1 MLIKY
6 ILWFILFFLGSVYYQ
21 PNSNTFILKANQLA
35 PHLSPSGGSSGCCC
49 WTHPWVWQTSG
60 TYVPADVSVRVHISI
75 WMEKD
80 FYPPQTCS
88 YAVVQNP
95 NWECWKNKKQ
105 KNKDRAPRL
114 HSIQNTRTGPQCHE
128 PRFSRELDPK
138 ADSIHLLT
146 KLYLQ
151 NEGDQNEGKQEW
163 TGAGGNGDS
172 HGEGCPLRSRFEPQ
186 VCCNRGKSDYW
197 QVREQMTRVNIME
210 VLLAY
215 VQVQTEELW
224 RGFLWENPERGNLQC
239 KSVGAGRKTSRWS
252 NRMMVFLAGADHR
265 GITKEPALEREL
277 PQAMRP
283 RQDSVEICTQGN
295 RVKHEKREQ

>member
-1 MLIKY
+1 M
-6 ILWFILFFLGSVYYQ
+6 
-21 PNSNTFILKANQLA
+21 
-35 PHLSPSGGSSGCCC
+35 
-49 WTHPWVWQTSG
+49 
-60 TYVPADVSVRVHISI
+60 SVRVHISI

-80 FYPPQTCS
+80 FCPPQTCS
-88 YAVVQNP
+88 HAVVQNP
-95 NWECWKNKKQ
+95 NWECWKKT

-128 PRFSRELDPK
+128 PRFSQELDPK
-138 ADSIHLLT
+138 EDSINLLRT
-146 KLYLQ
+146 IDKNLQ

-163 TGAGGNGDS
+163 TGAGGNGDG

-224 RGFLWENPERGNLQC
+224 GGFLWENPERGNLQC
-239 KSVGAGRKTSRWS
+239 KRGRMAYQERRSRQEDKQVKQQDDGFPSRSRSQRYNKGASTG
-252 NRMMVFLAGADHR
+252 
-265 GITKEPALEREL
+265 EREL
-277 PQAMRP
+277 SQAMRL
-283 RQDSVEICTQGN
+283 RRDSVESCTQGN
-295 RVKHEKREQ
+295 RVKHEKQER

>member
-1 MLIKY
+1 M
-6 ILWFILFFLGSVYYQ
+6 FQQMCPSVC
-21 PNSNTFILKANQLA
+21 TFPFGWRRIFTHHKHVPMQ
-35 PHLSPSGGSSGCCC
+35 SSKIPTGN
-49 WTHPWVWQTSG
+49 VG
-60 TYVPADVSVRVHISI
+60 K
-75 WMEKD
+75 E
-80 FYPPQTCS
+80 
-88 YAVVQNP
+88 
-95 NWECWKNKKQ
+95 
-105 KNKDRAPRL
+105 NKDRAPRL

-172 HGEGCPLRSRFEPQ
+172 HGESCPLRSRFEPQ

-239 KSVGAGRKTSRWS
+239 KRGGMAYQERRSRQEDKQVKQQDDGFPSRSRSQRYNKGASGGERDTTGDASKT
-252 NRMMVFLAGADHR
+252 G
-265 GITKEPALEREL
+265 
-277 PQAMRP
+277 
-283 RQDSVEICTQGN
+283 
-295 RVKHEKREQ
+295 